1 LILRVWGVV
10 ASAKIAGGGK
20 DEAIVRTS
28 GEDQGSCWGTTLSE
42 ANSIGFHLDL
52 SRGRGFEVLGT
63 VVVVVVVVEGIVQII
78 IVAAC
83 S

>member
-1 LILRVWGVV
+1 
-10 ASAKIAGGGK
+10 
-20 DEAIVRTS
+20 
-28 GEDQGSCWGTTLSE
+28 
-42 ANSIGFHLDL
+42 LDL

-63 VVVVVVVVEGIVQII
+63 VVVVVVVVEGIAQII